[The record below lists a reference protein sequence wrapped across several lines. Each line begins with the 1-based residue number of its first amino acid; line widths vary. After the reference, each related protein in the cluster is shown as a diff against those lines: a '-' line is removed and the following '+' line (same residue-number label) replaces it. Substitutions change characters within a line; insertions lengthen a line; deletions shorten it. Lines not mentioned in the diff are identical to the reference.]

1 MAVTPTQAPAI
12 AAGPEIKDPTLT
24 QQLMLD
30 APFGDD
36 LCVISARGTGKSWG
50 IVMLVARDAAHWKER
65 YSCLITRTT
74 HQGLTELQGLLWRY
88 LSVAFPGTTYSGGD
102 MTFRV
107 GGKDMPFGRVELAYT
122 SAGPAEQVRALARL
136 QGRSFICAIHDEVGN
151 HFDAGFIDSAA
162 ATLRGP
168 AGVPTRTILLGNPGG
183 PFHPVLQARYGI
195 PAGYPEPGKASRF
208 FSEDLGKHC
217 IFASFTAASNQHL
230 DLDQYIRNIKVAC
243 ADDPALLDAWLHG
256 RLDVDIAGA
265 FFGSSYGVRRSLRDV
280 RPGGIQPQDLKRAF
294 VAMATSLMSGLLM
307 KRK

>member
-1 MAVTPTQAPAI
+1 MAVTPTQAPAT

-74 HQGLTELQGLLWRY
+74 YQGLMELQGLLWRY

-122 SAGPAEQVRALARL
+122 GAGPAEQVLQSRCERWPGCRA
-136 QGRSFICAIHDEVGN
+136 G
-151 HFDAGFIDSAA
+151 
-162 ATLRGP
+162 
-168 AGVPTRTILLGNPGG
+168 
-183 PFHPVLQARYGI
+183 
-195 PAGYPEPGKASRF
+195 
-208 FSEDLGKHC
+208 
-217 IFASFTAASNQHL
+217 ASFVPSTMRWETTST
-230 DLDQYIRNIKVAC
+230 
-243 ADDPALLDAWLHG
+243 P
-256 RLDVDIAGA
+256 
-265 FFGSSYGVRRSLRDV
+265 GSSIQRRPR
-280 RPGGIQPQDLKRAF
+280 
-294 VAMATSLMSGLLM
+294 
-307 KRK
+307 

>member
-1 MAVTPTQAPAI
+1 MAVTPTQAPAT

-74 HQGLTELQGLLWRY
+74 YQGLTELQGLLWRY

-122 SAGPAEQVRALARL
+122 GAGPAEQVRALARL
-136 QGRSFICAIHDEVGN
+136 QGRSFICAIHDEVEPLRRRVHRLRSGHPAWPCRGPDQN
-151 HFDAGFIDSAA
+151 DPAGQPRRPVSPGAA
-162 ATLRGP
+162 SPVWNPGWVSGAWEGLPVLLRGS
-168 AGVPTRTILLGNPGG
+168 G
-183 PFHPVLQARYGI
+183 QALHFR
-195 PAGYPEPGKASRF
+195 
-208 FSEDLGKHC
+208 H
-217 IFASFTAASNQHL
+217 
-230 DLDQYIRNIKVAC
+230 
-243 ADDPALLDAWLHG
+243 LHG
-256 RLDVDIAGA
+256 G
-265 FFGSSYGVRRSLRDV
+265 
-280 RPGGIQPQDLKRAF
+280 Q
-294 VAMATSLMSGLLM
+294 
-307 KRK
+307 

>member
-1 MAVTPTQAPAI
+1 MEGALFLS
-12 AAGPEIKDPTLT
+12 D
-24 QQLMLD
+24 
-30 APFGDD
+30 
-36 LCVISARGTGKSWG
+36 
-50 IVMLVARDAAHWKER
+50 
-65 YSCLITRTT
+65 
-74 HQGLTELQGLLWRY
+74 HQNDVSGLTELQGLLWRY
-88 LSVAFPGTTYSGGD
+88 LPVAFPGKTYSGCD

-122 SAGPAEQVRALARL
+122 GAGPAEQVRALARL

-151 HFDAGFIDSAA
+151 HFDAGFIDSSA

-208 FSEDLGKHC
+208 LSEDLGKHC
-217 IFASFTAASNQHL
+217 IFASFRAASNQHL

-243 ADDPALLDAWLHG
+243 ADDPALLDTWLHG
-256 RLDVDIAGA
+256 RLDVDIARA

-280 RPGGIQPQDLKRAF
+280 RPGGVLPEELKLAF
-294 VAMATSLMSGLLM
+294 VAMDWGCSAPTVAYLCLQEPAGTPKGSIWLLDEFYVAASTAGGQ
-307 KRK
+307 RDWSRGQ

>member
-1 MAVTPTQAPAI
+1 MAVTPTQAPAT

-74 HQGLTELQGLLWRY
+74 YQGLTELQGLLWRY

-122 SAGPAEQVRALARL
+122 GAGPAEQVATDGEMPPKERA
-136 QGRSFICAIHDEVGN
+136 RSG
-151 HFDAGFIDSAA
+151 AA
-162 ATLRGP
+162 AHQ
-168 AGVPTRTILLGNPGG
+168 RTNQGESRAALHLNHRCHQSSRWCLGGDRLGNG
-183 PFHPVLQARYGI
+183 
-195 PAGYPEPGKASRF
+195 SR
-208 FSEDLGKHC
+208 
-217 IFASFTAASNQHL
+217 
-230 DLDQYIRNIKVAC
+230 
-243 ADDPALLDAWLHG
+243 
-256 RLDVDIAGA
+256 
-265 FFGSSYGVRRSLRDV
+265 
-280 RPGGIQPQDLKRAF
+280 
-294 VAMATSLMSGLLM
+294 
-307 KRK
+307 

>member
-74 HQGLTELQGLLWRY
+74 YQGLTELQGLLWRY

-122 SAGPAEQVRALARL
+122 GAGPAEQVRALARL

-243 ADDPALLDAWLHG
+243 ADDSALLDAWLHG
-256 RLDVDIAGA
+256 
-265 FFGSSYGVRRSLRDV
+265 
-280 RPGGIQPQDLKRAF
+280 
-294 VAMATSLMSGLLM
+294 
-307 KRK
+307 